1 MSYMIEQGTLNNDV
15 ATFLAACMTEA
26 IKHIHSKGFVH
37 RDIKPENCLV
47 TTKGYLKVADL
58 GEDFLNNNNKNNNK
72 MHGHLP

>member
-26 IKHIHSKGFVH
+26 IKHIHCKGFVH

-47 TTKGYLKVADL
+47 TTKGYLKVADF
-58 GEDFLNNNNKNNNK
+58 GEGF
-72 MHGHLP
+72 